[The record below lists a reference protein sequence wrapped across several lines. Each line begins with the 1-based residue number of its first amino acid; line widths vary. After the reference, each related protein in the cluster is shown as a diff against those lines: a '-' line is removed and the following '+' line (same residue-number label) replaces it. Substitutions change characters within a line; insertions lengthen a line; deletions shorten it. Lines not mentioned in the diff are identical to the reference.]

1 MTRAP
6 AHSCPFADRDH
17 PNLEGGASRGS
28 WPHPATCTPH
38 APPRGGARA
47 AKISAGGGAA
57 ADTRARTLRGSREA
71 SSWAPGWAR
80 AAGAR
85 LWQSGGAGAR
95 SAVQAARRAP
105 PPNFPWSRRSRRL
118 SAVRPRG
125 VPKGRAGRD
134 RIAPH
139 PAPLSPPSPQPLRA
153 RGLRASVARPSPLPT
168 AARAPAV
175 PARLPLPPLSRP
187 GRPRKPPGR
196 SEVCAT
202 GARKDRVFARAV
214 PFNHVRRTFAVVGSQ
229 EGYPVGARFRFVW

>member
-80 AAGAR
+80 AAGGAALAER
-85 LWQSGGAGAR
+85 GRGGPERGAGR
-95 SAVQAARRAP
+95 S
-105 PPNFPWSRRSRRL
+105 
-118 SAVRPRG
+118 
-125 VPKGRAGRD
+125 
-134 RIAPH
+134 
-139 PAPLSPPSPQPLRA
+139 
-153 RGLRASVARPSPLPT
+153 ARPSSQLSLVPPLSASLRGAPARGPERPRWPRSHRPPPRTALPT
-168 AARAPAV
+168 VPPTPASPRASGKCGPALAAAHGGPGPRGPSSAA
-175 PARLPLPPLSRP
+175 AASPLPPGAAAETP
-187 GRPRKPPGR
+187 G
-196 SEVCAT
+196 EV
-202 GARKDRVFARAV
+202 
-214 PFNHVRRTFAVVGSQ
+214 
-229 EGYPVGARFRFVW
+229 